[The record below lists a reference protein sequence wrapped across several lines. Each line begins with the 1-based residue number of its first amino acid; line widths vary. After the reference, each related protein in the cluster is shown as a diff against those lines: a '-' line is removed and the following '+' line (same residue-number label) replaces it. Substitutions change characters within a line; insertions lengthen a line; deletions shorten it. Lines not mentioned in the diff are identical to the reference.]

1 MPKRLET
8 WQLWH
13 AMKNHLGES
22 FLIKVLGRRNGR
34 TIRLYSQDPH
44 FTEDRCKDPLQAL
57 RIIFQELSDYGRA
70 DVARK
75 AIAYLKTALPGEDS
89 LLPAVAN
96 LKETMSEEVLADFS
110 AVESLRKA
118 IDDGLTA
125 NVVES
130 KMTFAIEEIERT
142 FALYMKTRD

>member
-22 FLIKVLGRRNGR
+22 FLINVLGRRNGR

-44 FTEDRCKDPLQAL
+44 FTEDRCKDPLQAMH
-57 RIIFQELSDYGRA
+57 IIFSELADYGRA

-75 AIAYLKTALPGEDS
+75 AIGYLKTALPEDDR
-89 LLPAVAN
+89 LPTAVADMKATIN
-96 LKETMSEEVLADFS
+96 EEVLADFS
-110 AVESLRKA
+110 AVEALRKA
-118 IDDGLTA
+118 IDDGQDQKE
-125 NVVES
+125 VES
-130 KMTFAIEEIERT
+130 RTRQAVEEIERT
-142 FALYMKTRD
+142 FALYMTNKR